1 MDSSENCIANCL
13 FEEEE
18 KLINKS
24 ISEVGIEL
32 SEDFLLLAVIKVQ
45 LEKLSRVKFI

>member
-1 MDSSENCIANCL
+1 MDSSENCIGNCL

-32 SEDFLLLAVIKVQ
+32 SEDFFC
-45 LEKLSRVKFI
+45 S

>member
-24 ISEVGIEL
+24 ISEVGTEL
-32 SEDFLLLAVIKVQ
+32 LKHFLC
-45 LEKLSRVKFI
+45 F